1 MACINDAASVKT
13 CKRESNDKE
22 KDADDSN
29 DFNLD
34 QLKKLKKVFE
44 VRTMESSWVLVK
56 VKLLRNAQPP
66 HSSPSCRLVRY
77 HNKV

>member
-44 VRTMESSWVLVK
+44 VRTMESS
-56 VKLLRNAQPP
+56 
-66 HSSPSCRLVRY
+66 
-77 HNKV
+77 